1 MYLFEGYCLG
11 GTVQV
16 QGPESDTIQ
25 GAADAFAAAWAN
37 SCPGD
42 GLVNPI
48 SWTGDGVSN
57 FAETNVPFGWAVD
70 LSGNSWASTGYAA
83 TWVIPDVPPAS
94 DPSFS
99 FLAACGL
106 VVLFALG
113 YIGGHQR

>member
-1 MYLFEGYCLG
+1 MYAFEGYCRG

-16 QGPESDTIQ
+16 QGPQSDTIQ
-25 GAADAFAAAWAN
+25 GAADAFAGAWAD

-42 GLVNPI
+42 DLVNPI
-48 SWTGDGVSN
+48 SWTGDGQSN
-57 FAETNVPFGWAVD
+57 FAATNVPFGWAID
-70 LSGNSWASTGYAA
+70 LSGNSWAATGYAA
-83 TWVIPDVPPAS
+83 TWVIPYKPQVS
-94 DPSFS
+94 DSSFS